1 MKKLIG
7 IFIFVI
13 LFIFISMYIITYI
26 DKKDINNL
34 RENILKNTDIKKAEY
49 VNKYDDNYLV
59 INEEYLYLFDS
70 LYEEINRVSVDLLHS
85 NENNYQLVYR
95 NNMIM
100 YMDDYKNDDGL
111 VFKYY
116 DIYTYELVDEVV
128 VGDD

>member
-1 MKKLIG
+1 MKKLVAVF
-7 IFIFVI
+7 IFII
-13 LFIFISMYIITYI
+13 LFIFISICVMVVI
-26 DKKDINNL
+26 DKNNIN
-34 RENILKNTDIKKAEY
+34 DIKKEVY
-49 VNKYDDNYLV
+49 NNTKIENIIDVYKYDDNYLV
-59 INEEYLYLFDS
+59 INEEYLYLFDFSYKEVDRIS
-70 LYEEINRVSVDLLHS
+70 LSLLHS
-85 NENNYQLVYR
+85 NDNNYQLVYR